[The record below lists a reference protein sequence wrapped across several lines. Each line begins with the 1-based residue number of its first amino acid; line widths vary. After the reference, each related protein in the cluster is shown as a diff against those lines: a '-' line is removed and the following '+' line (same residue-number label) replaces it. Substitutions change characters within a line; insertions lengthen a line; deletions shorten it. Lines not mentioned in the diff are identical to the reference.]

1 MLLSIFT
8 NLITYMAN
16 IVNNNDDI
24 TRNKSFLKK
33 QIQIME
39 QNKAL
44 IITLLL
50 EILLI
55 LYIKSK

>member
-55 LYIKSK
+55 LFI